1 MDSSNFHPCRNVK
14 IEDAMLLPRKLYTY
28 REGSLKATI
37 LFLEDLT
44 VSDYFRYRIK
54 FIDGKYK
61 DEVSIIEIT
70 KKPVGYWGMWYIY
83 DYHPNENTK
92 NK

>member
-1 MDSSNFHPCRNVK
+1 MLKMDFSNLHPCKNVDIK
-14 IEDAMLLPRKLYTY
+14 DAILIPEKLYTY

-44 VSDYFRYRIK
+44 DSDYFRYRIK

-61 DEVSIIEIT
+61 DEVSIIEIAI
-70 KKPVGYWGMWYIY
+70 KPIGYWGMWYIGDY
-83 DYHPNENTK
+83 DSD
-92 NK
+92 